1 MFDAQGLAPSEIA
14 EINSYLTRL
23 SQLGMN
29 SKVLTELMSIGKIR
43 LVSGTVPNHEGSQ
56 GVYNRSENT
65 LTLNMETTNIYGP
78 RNAIIEETFHAYQFG
93 LYDNPNQRCME
104 FEARVYGTII
114 INMFDENHGLV
125 FNILSPMA
133 SSVDNDTRNKFGLD
147 VKRMSGDFTHGISR
161 EDLNTLYQ
169 RYGDYCTQYPAG
181 DPNREFKALPRL

>member
-1 MFDAQGLAPSEIA
+1 
-14 EINSYLTRL
+14 
-23 SQLGMN
+23 
-29 SKVLTELMSIGKIR
+29 MSIGKIR

-133 SSVDNDTRNKFGLD
+133 SSVDNDTRNKFGMD

-181 DPNREFKALPRL
+181 DPNREFKALPGL